1 MKLSTL
7 PMGLLNGVVRK
18 CSPMVAALCQW
29 RAGQS
34 PIICAEVIS
43 SSQQRLHVADWTSG
57 SNPVRYRCL
66 FNELWPVK
74 RELYVRCGQPIA
86 RREAPRNY
94 RRQMN
99 ITISCASIIL
109 PVLVPCGG
117 SSPPPQDTHILL
129 PIYPVSWSFRLQ
141 FIICWLRGINSY
153 ILC

>member
-1 MKLSTL
+1 MSYFEYLFILHYRNNGPFLCLTSMSCENVPVGVAGGQRVFTSRQGGPEL
-7 PMGLLNGVVRK
+7 PPLL
-18 CSPMVAALCQW
+18 
-29 RAGQS
+29 
-34 PIICAEVIS
+34 IIHIFPLYILMPS
-43 SSQQRLHVADWTSG
+43 RLLHT
-57 SNPVRYRCL
+57 
-66 FNELWPVK
+66 VK

-129 PIYPVSWSFRLQ
+129 PIYPVT
-141 FIICWLRGINSY
+141 
-153 ILC
+153 